1 VTAVTIENLS
11 DVWCEVPVAVRGAG
25 GENNVRLVVP
35 ARGKAVVRVPFEKT
49 PTEAEVND
57 GSVPEAEPRDNIV
70 QISSAP
76 TEAAKP

>member
-1 VTAVTIENLS
+1 
-11 DVWCEVPVAVRGAG
+11 
-25 GENNVRLVVP
+25 VVP

>member
-1 VTAVTIENLS
+1 MRIAVI
-11 DVWCEVPVAVRGAG
+11 DVGT
-25 GENNVRLVVP
+25 NTTRLYV
-35 ARGKAVVRVPFEKT
+35 
-49 PTEAEVND
+49 AEVND